1 MRKIGILSL
10 ATLFMAGVAV
20 AGEMTQHEENVKE
33 KTTHSTTVQ
42 DHADQTGTQGHK
54 STTVEKKQK
63 TTTSDDMG
71 DDTTTREK
79 VKVEK
84 KSSHTTTSDG
94 SDGNTPGSTREY
106 HQSETHHQ
114 DTTVEKK

>member
-1 MRKIGILSL
+1 MRKVGILSI
-10 ATLFMAGVAV
+10 AMVFMAGVAV
-20 AGEMTQHEENVKE
+20 AGEVKQHEENVKE

-42 DHADQTGTQGHK
+42 DNADQSGTQGHK

-71 DDTTTREK
+71 DDTKTRKK

-84 KSSHTTTSDG
+84 KSSHTTTSDD
-94 SDGNTPGSTREY
+94 SDGKPGSTHEY